1 MIAKKIKNF
10 KLQKKT
16 VKLLRKLLETAYI
29 PFNKLYTKYM
39 FEKISAG
46 S

>member
-10 KLQKKT
+10 KLQKNKKT

-29 PFNKLYTKYM
+29 PFNKLYTKY
-39 FEKISAG
+39 I
-46 S
+46 